1 MATLLKQG
9 SRGAEVEQL
18 QRMLH
23 TAGFYGGNIDG
34 QFEWRTHVAVTK
46 YQHAAGLHAD
56 GEVGRDTW
64 ASLSAASGP
73 ETGLRSHEHVQDY
86 VDSAYGTMH
95 SSQAPQDRLD
105 HLMSAALQ
113 ELSELGVP
121 LPSYHFEPSLSG
133 TRTLA
138 QFVAHVNGDKWVIE
152 VNPDRFA
159 EGVVEH
165 LNEQQLGEV
174 ADTIYHESR
183 HCELTFREART
194 QAGLG
199 HDAAALVTAMDIPQR
214 IADAAVANPI
224 NQSTADGATDEA
236 LAGYE
241 SFYGTGAAST
251 QAVYNSG
258 DYQSYRRLYEEA
270 DAFEAG
276 REVEVAWR
284 HEGGVRGTVELGDHG
299 DDVSYLQRALT
310 HLGFF
315 HDTVSGSFEQS
326 THDGV
331 VAFQHHYSMKE
342 DGVCGELTW
351 AQLAAVYSE

>member
-9 SRGAEVEQL
+9 SRGPEVEQL
-18 QRMLH
+18 QQMLH
-23 TAGFYGGNIDG
+23 TMNYYGGNIDG

-56 GEVGRDTW
+56 GEVGANTW

-73 ETGLRSHEHVQDY
+73 ATGLRDHEHVQDY
-86 VDSAYGTMH
+86 VDSSYGTMH
-95 SSQAPQDRLD
+95 GSMDPQVRLD
-105 HLMSAALQ
+105 QLMGAALQ
-113 ELSELGVP
+113 ELGELSAP
-121 LPSYHFEPSLSG
+121 RPDYLFEPALSG

-138 QFVAHVNGDKWVIE
+138 QFVNSAAQDKWRIE

-159 EGVVEH
+159 ENTIEH
-165 LNEQQLGEV
+165 MNEQQLGEV
-174 ADTIYHESR
+174 ANTLYHETR
-183 HCELTFREART
+183 HCEMTFREARA

-199 HDAAALVTAMDIPQR
+199 HNAAALVTAMDIPQR

-224 NQSTADGATDEA
+224 NQSTADGASDEA
-236 LAGYE
+236 IAGYE
-241 SFYGTGAAST
+241 SSYGTGSAAT
-251 QAVYNSG
+251 QAVYQSG
-258 DYQSYRRLYEEA
+258 DYQSYRQLYEEA

-284 HEGGVRGTVELGDHG
+284 HEGGVHGTVELHDHG
-299 DDVSYLQRALT
+299 DDVSYLQRGLT

-315 HDTVSGSFEQS
+315 HDTVSSAFEQS
-326 THDGV
+326 THDAV
-331 VAFQHHYSMKE
+331 VAFQHHYNMKE

-351 AQLAAVYSE
+351 AQLAGVYSE